1 MKKILTTLIGTSLL
15 AGALFAS
22 GNMNMMDQS
31 KMSKTQKE
39 CQSMM
44 KSQKSMHNADNKQ
57 ISQSGLNLLEK
68 RYSQEDLTAGG

>member
-31 KMSKTQKE
+31 KMSMTQKE

-44 KSQKSMHNADNKQ
+44 KSNNMHNLDNKQ
-57 ISQSGLNLLEK
+57 TSQSGLNLLEK
-68 RYSQEDLTAGG
+68 RYAQEDLTAGG